1 MKIYKSVT
9 QIMHF
14 LKSNCAVLILCIPVG
29 NKNHCS
35 IFYRLVGDIL
45 LCTGFLSY
53 SGPFNQEFRNKLIS
67 NWQKEL
73 GQRKIPFTSDLNL
86 ISMLVDNATVSYI
99 IYLELI
105 HYKVGNFKK
114 LNKTTNILGYVI
126 LIFFNRLEN
135 GTFKVYQM
143 MSCLFKM
150 VSSQQKPQDIH
161 Y

>member
-1 MKIYKSVT
+1 M
-9 QIMHF
+9 
-14 LKSNCAVLILCIPVG
+14 CIPFE
-29 NKNHCS
+29 KKKHHCA

-86 ISMLVDNATVSYI
+86 ISMLVDNATVSHVI
-99 IYLELI
+99 HLELI
-105 HYKVGNFKK
+105 HCKAGNLK
-114 LNKTTNILGYVI
+114 NMIKTKNILGNVT
-126 LIFFNRLEN
+126 LSFFNRLEN
-135 GTFKVYQM
+135 GTFKVYPM

-150 VSSQQKPQDIH
+150 VLSQQKPQDIH